1 MCRIL
6 SSHSNGSSYPHL
18 ITMSSLFY
26 KELLSTQNQRET
38 LKQARHDIK
47 LMPST
52 YVTRPVQTILVPI
65 AFFTSLSRWDL
76 GTSILVSRPHRLREA
91 KRAMGTRMSSVS
103 LLRNRF
109 LGCHA
114 TLRCEQPFLWGG
126 ALRDIPKNGCGG
138 D

>member
-38 LKQARHDIK
+38 LKQASHDIK
-47 LMPST
+47 LVPST

-76 GTSILVSRPHRLREA
+76 GTSILVSRPHRLREV
-91 KRAMGTRMSSVS
+91 KGAMGTRMGYYV
-103 LLRNRF
+103 
-109 LGCHA
+109 
-114 TLRCEQPFLWGG
+114 T
-126 ALRDIPKNGCGG
+126 
-138 D
+138 

>member
-47 LMPST
+47 LVPST

-65 AFFTSLSRWDL
+65 AFFTSLSRHL
-76 GTSILVSRPHRLREA
+76 GTWHFYSRVKAPPA
-91 KRAMGTRMSSVS
+91 KRSEKGYGNENEFS
-103 LLRNRF
+103 
-109 LGCHA
+109 
-114 TLRCEQPFLWGG
+114 
-126 ALRDIPKNGCGG
+126 
-138 D
+138 